1 MKVIVNL
8 QPLLA
13 PLTGVGHY
21 TREITRELVRRQA
34 TEASFQLESLHGIAG
49 THIERLH
56 ASSPLLVGEASSNAH
71 GDTAVA
77 ASAVSRRHS
86 AWRFAR
92 RYLRNP
98 VTRALYRQALTQ
110 RLRLHTW
117 RHPSLRNAIYWEP
130 NFVSLPWSGR
140 SVVTVH
146 DLSHMR
152 YPEFHPRERVDFFAQ
167 GLPQSL
173 ARASRIHVVS
183 RFTADELQSLFDID
197 PARIDIVPPGVSE
210 RFYAVEPAQRE
221 RVRQRHALPARYCL
235 SVGTLEP
242 RKNLTTLIDAF
253 LSLPPARQHAC
264 PLVLVG
270 MPGWGA
276 QRLSTAA
283 QRALED
289 GRLRRLGY
297 VDDDELPAL
306 YANATLFAYV
316 SRYEGFGMPVI
327 EAMAAGTPVITADA
341 TATREVAGDAALT
354 VPPDD
359 TGAIRDAL
367 DTLMNDPD
375 QADRLC
381 RAGLQRA
388 RMFSW
393 PRSTDA
399 LLESFRLV

>member
-21 TREITRELVRRQA
+21 TREITRELVRRQS

-49 THIERLH
+49 THIDSLH
-56 ASSPLLVGEASSNAH
+56 ASYPLLAEKVSSNAH
-71 GDTAVA
+71 GDTAVSA
-77 ASAVSRRHS
+77 RAVSRRHS

-253 LSLPPARQHAC
+253 LSLPTARQHAC

-359 TGAIRDAL
+359 IGAIRDAL

-375 QADRLC
+375 QADRLR
-381 RAGLQRA
+381 RAGYQRA